1 MPGHPKVVSR
11 FSRMPL
17 LASALALGLL
27 GAAPARAGGL
37 FLYEVGTEDVGLAA
51 AGYAARASD
60 ATTVFT
66 NPAGMTRL
74 EGQQFQLGSQL
85 LHSNLKF
92 SPGSGTSGALG
103 SKDGGHAAG
112 FDGFFPGGGLFYSY
126 SVSRDFKLG
135 FAATGNF
142 GAALKYDDDWVGRY
156 YVRDTTLLGVSLLP
170 SAAFRVTDRLSLGA
184 SLNMMYGRFKDVVAV
199 NNILP
204 GLSDGKLELKDD
216 KWGWGGNVGLL
227 YEASP
232 GTRFGLT
239 YNSRVKL
246 DFSAPAKFSNLGPGL
261 NFALGKAGLLNARID
276 LGIKVPQQLMGSMV
290 HAIDDKWT
298 VLGNVGWQNWKKF
311 GQVAVSID
319 DTSNPTS
326 ATTDIP
332 FKNTWHGAIGAQYQ
346 MSAPWRLNFGV
357 AYDSNFQP
365 HGSTVSPLLPAGS
378 AWRFGVGAENTIRKD
393 FTWGV
398 AAEYLRGG
406 TLKVNQQSTLP
417 VALGGRGNL
426 VGEYDNI
433 NTFFL
438 SANFNWKF

>member
-1 MPGHPKVVSR
+1 MRWDCSVPR
-11 FSRMPL
+11 R
-17 LASALALGLL
+17 
-27 GAAPARAGGL
+27 RCAGGL
-37 FLYEVGTEDVGLAA
+37 LLYEVGTEDVGLAA
-51 AGYAARASD
+51 AGYAARAND
-60 ATTVFT
+60 ATTVLT

-74 EGQQFQLGSQL
+74 EGQQFQLGTQML
-85 LHSNLKF
+85 YSNLKF
-92 SPGSGTSGALG
+92 SPSSGTSSALG
-103 SKDGGHAAG
+103 SGNGGHAAG
-112 FDGFFPGGGLFYSY
+112 FDGFMPGGGLFYTY
-126 SVSRDFKLG
+126 SVSKDLKLG

-142 GAALKYDDDWVGRY
+142 GALLKYDNDWVGRY
-156 YVRDTTLLGVSLLP
+156 YTRDVTLMGVSLLP
-170 SAAFRVTDRLSLGA
+170 SIAYRLNDQLSLGA
-184 SLNMMYGRFKDVVAV
+184 SVNAMYGRLKSVTAV

-204 GLSDGKLELKDD
+204 SLSDGKLEMKDN

-232 GTRFGLT
+232 GTRLGLT

-246 DFSAPAKFSNLGPGL
+246 DFRTSPNFSNLGPGL
-261 NFALGKAGLLNARID
+261 NALLGSRGLLNSKLD
-276 LGIKVPQQLMGSMV
+276 LGIKVPQQLMGSFV
-290 HAIDDKWT
+290 HAIDSKWS

-311 GQVAVSID
+311 GHVQVSLD

-326 ATTDIP
+326 LTTDIP

-365 HGSTVSPLLPAGS
+365 HGSTVSPLLPVGS
-378 AWRFGVGAENTIRKD
+378 AWRFGIGAQNVIRKD
-393 FTWGV
+393 FTWGI

-406 TLKVNQQSTLP
+406 DLSVNKQSTLP
-417 VALGGRGNL
+417 VALGGRGNV
-426 VGEYDNI
+426 VGDYNNI

>member
-1 MPGHPKVVSR
+1 
-11 FSRMPL
+11 MPL
-17 LASALALGLL
+17 RLNPALFPGRIPFLAFALALGLL
-27 GAAPARAGGL
+27 GSGAACAGGI

-51 AGYAARASD
+51 AGYAARAND

-74 EGQQFQLGSQL
+74 EGQQLQLGTQL
-85 LHSNLKF
+85 LYSNLKF
-92 SPGSGTSGALG
+92 SPGSGTSSALG
-103 SKDGGHAAG
+103 SGNGGHAAG

-142 GAALKYDDDWVGRY
+142 GAALKYDDDWAGRY
-156 YVRDTTLLGVSLLP
+156 YARDVTLVGLSMLP
-170 SAAFRVTDRLSLGA
+170 SAAYRVTDKLSLGA
-184 SLNMMYGRFKDVVAV
+184 SVNLMYSRLRNEVAV
-199 NNILP
+199 NNVLP
-204 GLSDGKLELKDD
+204 GLSDGKLEIKDNQ
-216 KWGWGGNVGLL
+216 WGWGANAGLL

-246 DFSAPAKFSNLGPGL
+246 DFSAPANFSNLGPGL
-261 NFALGKAGLLNARID
+261 NALLASRGLLNAKVKMDIT
-276 LGIKVPQQLMGSMV
+276 VPQQVMGSVV

-311 GQVAVSID
+311 GAVQVSID
-319 DTSNPTS
+319 SSNPTS
-326 ATTDIP
+326 LTTDIQ

-346 MSAPWRLNFGV
+346 VSAPWRLNFGV

-365 HGSTVSPLLPAGS
+365 NGDTVSPLLPVGS
-378 AWRFGVGAENTIRKD
+378 AWRFGVGAQNVIRKD

-406 TLKVNQQSTLP
+406 DLKVNQQGSVP

-426 VGEYDNI
+426 VGEYNNI
-433 NTFFL
+433 NNLFL